1 MEKILYTY
9 YADNARRL
17 HQIVDKIVSEF
28 GGVSNK
34 DRDDFYSLANEVFV
48 DVLKRYD
55 GKRLFAPFLY
65 SCLLNRIKSE
75 FTRRN
80 RECRR
85 ADQMTVSLDMP
96 IRARD
101 PLTWGDVIADRFD
114 MEQEVF
120 ERNEQGYSRKMALY
134 LSRLSKTQREIL
146 RRMAAGYLP
155 GEIQE
160 ELQISKRQF
169 AECREAIRSY
179 RNVSVLF

>member
-1 MEKILYTY
+1 MEKILHTY

-114 MEQEVF
+114 MEREVF

>member
-1 MEKILYTY
+1 
-9 YADNARRL
+9 
-17 HQIVDKIVSEF
+17 
-28 GGVSNK
+28 
-34 DRDDFYSLANEVFV
+34 
-48 DVLKRYD
+48 
-55 GKRLFAPFLY
+55 
-65 SCLLNRIKSE
+65 
-75 FTRRN
+75 
-80 RECRR
+80 
-85 ADQMTVSLDMP
+85 MTVSLDMP